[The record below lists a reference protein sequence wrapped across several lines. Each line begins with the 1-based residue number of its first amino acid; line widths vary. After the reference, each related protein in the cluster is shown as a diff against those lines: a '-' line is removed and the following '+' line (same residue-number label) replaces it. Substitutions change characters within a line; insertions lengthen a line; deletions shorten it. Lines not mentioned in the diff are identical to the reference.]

1 MDNLPVAI
9 AKTIDSGAAALKVLE
24 KGFPVG
30 FVTVCIAIHRRHA
43 CHPLCHTI
51 PTQQEDGRTFVHNH
65 LRFTL
70 LYHVGAEDDLARIV
84 GFEVEPFS
92 VQHKYEGTWSD
103 GQGTPALSTCNP
115 GAMKYVSDKDGPQE
129 IREPED
135 DKMGDEVI
143 FTYDVAFK
151 VWLA

>member
-9 AKTIDSGAAALKVLE
+9 AKTIDSGTGALKVLE

-30 FVTVCIAIHRRHA
+30 FVTVSVGSKTVHNNNTRD
-43 CHPLCHTI
+43 
-51 PTQQEDGRTFVHNH
+51 QEDGRTFVHNH

-92 VQHKYEGTWSD
+92 VQHKYEGTWTD

-115 GAMKYVSDKDGPQE
+115 GAMKYVSDKDGPQG

-135 DKMGDEVI
+135 DNGG
-143 FTYDVAFK
+143 
-151 VWLA
+151 

>member
-1 MDNLPVAI
+1 M
-9 AKTIDSGAAALKVLE
+9 
-24 KGFPVG
+24 
-30 FVTVCIAIHRRHA
+30 
-43 CHPLCHTI
+43 
-51 PTQQEDGRTFVHNH
+51 HNH

-92 VQHKYEGTWSD
+92 VQHKYDGAWTD
-103 GQGTPALSTCNP
+103 GQNAPALSTCNP

-151 VWLA
+151 VCFVVLYRFVDTLWFVLNYTPPGFGCDVVSAVEHIPDGRR